1 MKYRTYIDFPC
12 ILMNEGFNQDFIIVE
27 NEVINITTITNGKA
41 YAQTIHGSI
50 RFDDSFIRQ
59 KMKYIPENILY

>member
-1 MKYRTYIDFPC
+1 
-12 ILMNEGFNQDFIIVE
+12 MNEGFNQEFIIVE
-27 NEVINITTITNGKA
+27 NEVINITAITNGKA